1 MSVQN
6 QFDQVTKELEAYG
19 SEVLF
24 ALEEATKEVAEEAVK
39 KLKSTSPRSSGK
51 SSYKGGHYATKWT
64 SESDRYGKT
73 DTTTIVYNKK
83 PTYRLTHLLEH
94 GWVARNG
101 RRVPGQEHIA
111 PVDAWVQE
119 EVIKVLERKLS

>member
-6 QFDQVTKELEAYG
+6 QFDQVTKELESYG

-101 RRVPGQEHIA
+101 KRVPGQEHIA

-119 EVIKVLERKLS
+119 EVIKALERKLS

>member
-1 MSVQN
+1 MSATN

-19 SEVLF
+19 AEVLF
-24 ALEEATKEVAEEAVK
+24 ALEQATKEVAQEAVK
-39 KLKSTSPRSSGK
+39 KLKDTSPRSSGK

-64 SESDRYGKT
+64 SESDRFGRT

-101 RRVPGQEHIA
+101 KRVPGQEHIG
-111 PVDAWVQE
+111 PVDAWVQD

>member
-83 PTYRLTHLLEH
+83 PTYRLTHLLEQ

-101 RRVPGQEHIA
+101 KRVPGQEHIA

>member
-101 RRVPGQEHIA
+101 KRVPGKEHIS